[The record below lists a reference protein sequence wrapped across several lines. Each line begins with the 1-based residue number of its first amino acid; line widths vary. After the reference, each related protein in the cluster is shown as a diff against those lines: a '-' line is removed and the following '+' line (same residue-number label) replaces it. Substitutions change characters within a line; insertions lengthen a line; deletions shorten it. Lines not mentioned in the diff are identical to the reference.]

1 MSTETSLEGAPRSLR
16 EKQRQ
21 ERQDLILQAAEQ
33 VYAEKGYRET
43 SMDEIA
49 ARVGIA
55 TATIY
60 SHFSS
65 KEDLMVAAIFEN
77 KLQRVAQETKR
88 IAEEP
93 MKASDKLLK
102 LFQFLIN
109 DDFFP
114 RRVQLAYA
122 LGDSPQAQQALLT
135 RKKTMSENTKLF
147 SNSLVAIIEQ
157 GKVEGELRADIA
169 TTTMLKA
176 FISVVRAQ
184 SVPDKL
190 LSDTED
196 APAEELLNIYMHGIV
211 SNYH

>member
-1 MSTETSLEGAPRSLR
+1 MSTEASLEGAPRSLR

-60 SHFSS
+60 SHFPS

-88 IAEEP
+88 IAAEP
-93 MKASDKLLK
+93 MRASDKLLK

-122 LGDSPQAQQALLT
+122 LGDSPQVQQALLT
-135 RKKTMSENTKLF
+135 RKQTMSENAKLF
-147 SNSLVAIIEQ
+147 SNSLMTIIEQ
-157 GKVEGELRADIA
+157 GKAESELRADIA

-176 FISVVRAQ
+176 FISMVRAQ

-196 APAEELLNIYMHGIV
+196 TSAEELMNIYLHGIA
-211 SNYH
+211 NRE

>member
-1 MSTETSLEGAPRSLR
+1 
-16 EKQRQ
+16 
-21 ERQDLILQAAEQ
+21 
-33 VYAEKGYRET
+33 
-43 SMDEIA
+43 
-49 ARVGIA
+49 
-55 TATIY
+55 
-60 SHFSS
+60 
-65 KEDLMVAAIFEN
+65 MVAAIFEN

>member
-1 MSTETSLEGAPRSLR
+1 MNTETSLEGAPRSLR

-60 SHFSS
+60 SHFPS

-122 LGDSPQAQQALLT
+122 LGDSPQVQQALLT
-135 RKKTMSENTKLF
+135 RKKTMSQNTKLF

-157 GKVEGELRADIA
+157 GKAEGELRADIA

-196 APAEELLNIYMHGIV
+196 APAEELLNIYMHGIALD
-211 SNYH
+211 HD

>member
-157 GKVEGELRADIA
+157 GKAEGELRADIA